1 MTISQKSYQHTK
13 PNHQQQSFHH
23 QEHPVAVSINQSVET
38 TMSDLAQRLQKI
50 QRPEKPVLVDINNY
64 TREELSEMKIKFGST
79 HVGRTFS
86 HMWEVEQGWVKWFL
100 ERYSESTK
108 LDHRL
113 FVRYAELQIKMY
125 EEWGGT
131 VPVIS
136 EKAQT
141 QSKQIKAPPMFKTA
155 PKAKAKSQ
163 AAGTSSNTQIPE
175 FLVNDMAQEEE
186 FEFLQAE
193 WEAEQAVKQV
203 SADPDPEVQSLQT
216 RMLNLENALQ
226 QVIVHLQN
234 QDPKTPA
241 NPEQP

>member
-1 MTISQKSYQHTK
+1 
-13 PNHQQQSFHH
+13 
-23 QEHPVAVSINQSVET
+23 
-38 TMSDLAQRLQKI
+38 MSDLARRLQKI
-50 QRPEKPVLVDINNY
+50 QRPEQPVLVDIDHY
-64 TREELSEMKIKFGST
+64 TKEELSEMKIKFGST
-79 HVGRTFS
+79 HVGRTFH

-113 FVRYAELQIKMY
+113 FVRYAEMQIKMY

-131 VPVIS
+131 VPVLS

-141 QSKQIKAPPMFKTA
+141 QSKQIKTLPTTKIA
-155 PKAKAKSQ
+155 PKAKGKSK
-163 AAGTSSNTQIPE
+163 AAGAPSSSVIPE
-175 FLVNDMAQEEE
+175 FLMNDMSQEEE

-193 WEAEQAVKQV
+193 REAEHPEQALNQV
-203 SADPDPEVQSLQT
+203 SVNPDPEVQGLQT

-226 QVIVHLQN
+226 QVIAHLQS
-234 QDPKTPA
+234 QDTKTTV